1 MCSAR
6 GPASCD
12 DGLAGRGPPPP
23 PGSSPSGVCVRVGRT
38 QLASAPGGGFS
49 LANSSQGTAQS
60 IGCHPGG
67 GAKGPGPCRAAQLL
81 PFCLPGCFP
90 FSLHLLASLMEQ
102 RLWNSGKAW
111 GLQAH
116 RREAGGGRGLE
127 GLSQEVPTGSC
138 SWDGTS
144 AQTSQGQGQLRC
156 AQGPQ
161 LPLAPHRRVDPRPLP
176 LFRVTASWP
185 RPGEPTGLS
194 TLHSSWRTSCSEGQP
209 RVLRDWPE
217 LGQRRGPQLELPDV
231 LFFSSAGFCVT
242 VTLIKCDAFCL
253 LHQTHIRLQWSPRRR
268 GLLPEL

>member
-1 MCSAR
+1 MWPLRRRQREAQAAGLSHGAREGGAVCSAR

-127 GLSQEVPTGSC
+127 GLSQELPTGSC

-144 AQTSQGQGQLRC
+144 AQTSQGQGAASLC
-156 AQGPQ
+156 SGATAAPGPS
-161 LPLAPHRRVDPRPLP
+161 PA
-176 LFRVTASWP
+176 
-185 RPGEPTGLS
+185 
-194 TLHSSWRTSCSEGQP
+194 
-209 RVLRDWPE
+209 
-217 LGQRRGPQLELPDV
+217 RGPQT
-231 LFFSSAGFCVT
+231 SA
-242 VTLIKCDAFCL
+242 LI
-253 LHQTHIRLQWSPRRR
+253 
-268 GLLPEL
+268 